1 MTDPQTPGLTEEQIA
16 EMEQDLRRSD
26 LVCPS
31 CDGADAPEENCL
43 CHAAQEAKHKIVDF
57 HFGAA
62 LAEVRRL
69 QALFQRSY
77 GCHSGWVEA
86 GMRTIRAEH
95 ERDAA
100 RAECE
105 RLTRAEL
112 DLTRKHQDTRAA
124 FARAVELLRV
134 LAYNA
139 NGQDIAHVSA
149 ARAFLAEHGGDR

>member
-16 EMEQDLRRSD
+16 EMER
-26 LVCPS
+26 
-31 CDGADAPEENCL
+31 
-43 CHAAQEAKHKIVDF
+43 EAKTLDICNGYGRDIIR
-57 HFGAA
+57 A
-62 LAEVRRL
+62 LAAEVRRL
-69 QALFQRSY
+69 QEENKS
-77 GCHSGWVEA
+77 
-86 GMRTIRAEH
+86 RAEQEQH
-95 ERDAA
+95 DDLRIEKLTKERDAA